1 MRTKHLAKQ
10 PYTTKLPR
18 NPAANAPMFYR
29 RLLTIWFLLFT
40 LNSSVAW
47 AFSDHATGEHN
58 VSQATDSSDGNQS
71 PLWGADT
78 CDDHCGHFSAHVVA
92 LIPNAAELSLATSSA
107 AVYVSQQIP
116 DSREPV
122 PPFQPPIT

>member
-1 MRTKHLAKQ
+1 LARQ
-10 PYTTKLPR
+10 PDTTKLAR
-18 NPAANAPMFYR
+18 NSAANAHMFFK

-40 LNSSVAW
+40 LNSSVVW

-58 VSQATDSSDGNQS
+58 VSQASDSSDGNPA
-71 PLWGADT
+71 PLWNADT
-78 CDDHCGHFSAHVVA
+78 CDDHCGHFSAHAVA
-92 LIPNAAELSLATSSA
+92 LIPNTAELSLTTSSA